1 MSIYCNNVRRTALLI
16 VLSLLTLGIESCLS
30 HYSGRWTVIDTG
42 GALAQVGQLRPRLR
56 VKEAGDVHH
65 QVMKK
70 GNQYIV
76 RVPIAFVPPHYPLIT
91 HRTGHDNW
99 QDSKRNTLKCGGFDY
114 YSEAEIM
121 RAPEE
126 FYYVTLNEKQYAALT
141 RNRKGDC
148 FFPPPAELKG
158 IALTPHADIGDAAP
172 INTPAGDKH
181 LPKLWKLDI
190 DTIPPRRTWYNRL
203 LQPLSWA
210 AELADIPLSLLATP
224 IGWLADAIYEPLHR

>member
-1 MSIYCNNVRRTALLI
+1 MSVNFNNIRRAALLI
-16 VLSLLTLGIESCLS
+16 LLSLLTLGMESCLS
-30 HYSGRWTVIDTG
+30 LYTGRWTVIDTG
-42 GALAQVGQLRPRLR
+42 GALAQVGQQRPRLR

-65 QVMKK
+65 KVWKK

-91 HRTGHDNW
+91 HSTGHDNGLNT
-99 QDSKRNTLKCGGFDY
+99 KRKTLKCGGFNY
-114 YSEAEIM
+114 YAEEEIM

-126 FYYVTLNEKQYAALT
+126 VYYVTLNEKQYAALT

-148 FFPPPAELKG
+148 FFPPPAELEG
-158 IALTPHADIGDAAP
+158 IALTPHADIDNAEP
-172 INTPAGDKH
+172 IDTPAGDRH

-190 DTIPPRRTWYNRL
+190 DTISPRRTWYNRL
-203 LQPLSWA
+203 LQPLSWT

>member
-1 MSIYCNNVRRTALLI
+1 MSVNFNNIRRTVLLI
-16 VLSLLTLGIESCLS
+16 LLSLLTLGMESCLS
-30 HYSGRWTVIDTG
+30 LYTGRWTVIDTG

-56 VKEAGDVHH
+56 VKEAGEVHH
-65 QVMKK
+65 NVWKK

-91 HRTGHDNW
+91 HWTGHDNGLNT
-99 QDSKRNTLKCGGFDY
+99 KRNTLECGGFNY
-114 YSEAEIM
+114 YSEEEIM

-126 FYYVTLNEKQYAALT
+126 FYYVTLNEKQYTVLT
-141 RNRKGDC
+141 RNHKSDC
-148 FFPPPAELKG
+148 IFPPPAELKG

-172 INTPAGDKH
+172 IDTPAGNRH

-190 DTIPPRRTWYNRL
+190 DTISPRRTWYNRL
-203 LQPLSWA
+203 LQPLSWT